1 MKRHVLKYTLFE
13 HTADVGLHVFG
24 SDMKELFAN
33 AAEGLMSLM
42 TEPEK
47 IHPVEETPIS
57 LQAESSEA
65 LLRAWLAELLY
76 LYHAERKLVSGVSF
90 PVLTKNR
97 LDAVVRGERLDE
109 SRHEIVGEV
118 KAVTWH
124 RLKIE
129 RTGKGGRLKATLVLD
144 V

>member
-1 MKRHVLKYTLFE
+1 MGTMKYKLFE

-24 SDMKELFAN
+24 VGLPELFAN
-33 AAEGLMSLM
+33 AALALMSLH
-42 TEPEK
+42 TDPEK
-47 IHPVEETPIS
+47 IRPVEEPRIS
-57 LQAESSEA
+57 LEAESSEA
-65 LLRAWLAELLY
+65 LLRAWMAELLY
-76 LYHAERKLVSGVSF
+76 LYHAEKKLTAQVSF
-90 PVLTKNR
+90 TVLTDNK
-97 LDAVVRGERLDE
+97 LEATVRGETLDM

-129 RTGKGGRLKATLVLD
+129 RTGEKGRLKATLVLD

>member
-1 MKRHVLKYTLFE
+1 M
-13 HTADVGLHVFG
+13 GLNVFG

-42 TEPEK
+42 TEPEN
-47 IHPVEETPIS
+47 IRPVEETPIS

-90 PVLTKNR
+90 TVLSENR
-97 LDAVVRGERLDE
+97 LEAVVRGERLDE
-109 SRHEIVGEV
+109 SRHETLGEV

>member
-1 MKRHVLKYTLFE
+1 MKRHTPKYKSFE
-13 HTADVGLHVFG
+13 HTADVGLHVYG

-47 IHPVEETPIS
+47 IRPVEETAIS
-57 LQAESSEA
+57 LQEESPEA

-76 LYHAERKLVSGVSF
+76 LYHAEKKLAAGVSF
-90 PVLTKNR
+90 TTLTEKKLEATVR
-97 LDAVVRGERLDE
+97 WEPLDM
-109 SRHEIVGEV
+109 SRHEITGEV

-129 RTGKGGRLKATLVLD
+129 RDKKKGRLKATLVMD

>member
-1 MKRHVLKYTLFE
+1 MKRHTPKYKSFE

-42 TEPEK
+42 TEPQR
-47 IHPVEETPIS
+47 IRPVEEISIS
-57 LQAESSEA
+57 LQAESPEA

-76 LYHAERKLVSGVSF
+76 LYHAEKKLTAGVSF
-90 PVLTKNR
+90 TTLTEKKLEATVR
-97 LDAVVRGERLDE
+97 AEPLDM
-109 SRHEIVGEV
+109 SRHEITGEV

-124 RLKIE
+124 RLEIE
-129 RTGKGGRLKATLVLD
+129 YDKKKGRLKATLVMD

>member
-1 MKRHVLKYTLFE
+1 MGTMKYKLFE

-24 SDMKELFAN
+24 VGLQELFAN
-33 AAEGLMSLM
+33 AAQALMSLH
-42 TEPEK
+42 TDPEK
-47 IHPVEETPIS
+47 IRPVEETRIS
-57 LQAESSEA
+57 LEAESSEA
-65 LLRAWLAELLY
+65 LLRAWMAELLY
-76 LYHAERKLVSGVSF
+76 LYHAEKKLTAQVSF
-90 PVLTKNR
+90 TILTENK
-97 LDAVVRGERLDE
+97 LEAIVRGETLDM
-109 SRHEIVGEV
+109 SRHEITGEV